1 MLVSLSAEG
10 KLNTFVDWIDEKLD
24 IEKLRTLLLAWI
36 RDEWTAANKS
46 QQKQM
51 SDITE
56 IILTRDLKEVLKDP
70 RIVPL
75 RLLDSAVF
83 LKSQIEGVF
92 KSGKTGKLE

>member
-1 MLVSLSAEG
+1 M
-10 KLNTFVDWIDEKLD
+10 KYTFDSWISDRLD
-24 IEKLRTLLLAWI
+24 TGRLRTLLLAWI
-36 RDEWTAANKS
+36 RDEWRPAGKE
-46 QQKQM
+46 QKKQM

-56 IILTRDLKEVLKDP
+56 IILTRDLKEVIKDP
-70 RIVPL
+70 RIVSL